1 MKEVLLVVQIAIS
14 VGIITLVMMQ
24 SKGTGLGRS
33 FGSTNYHSRRGLET
47 MLFRLTIGL
56 VVLFVSI
63 SIISQLFI

>member
-14 VGIITLVMMQ
+14 VTIITLVMMQ

-33 FGSTNYHSRRGLET
+33 FGSTSYHSRRGLET

-56 VVLFVSI
+56 VVLFVGI
-63 SIISQLFI
+63 SIVSQLFI